1 MPPPSNVDD
10 RRTGGIEAKGIA
22 LPTGFAVRTWTPPG
36 FEQFY
41 RAHHGRLATVLA
53 ATTGDLHVARDEDPL
68 SRPIGWWLKEADTR
82 IDGAFEAA
90 FAGTGADRRRWQ
102 LLSSLA
108 AGPASRQDIA
118 AALDGFDDSAA
129 IQVVVDELVERGWVE
144 QEHHRLR
151 LTPAGAQRHAELATR
166 VDGVRRR
173 VAGALPQEEYAA
185 LVRLLAR
192 LVRGLD

>member
-1 MPPPSNVDD
+1 M
-10 RRTGGIEAKGIA
+10 
-22 LPTGFAVRTWTPPG
+22 
-36 FEQFY
+36 
-41 RAHHGRLATVLA
+41 
-53 ATTGDLHVARDEDPL
+53 
-68 SRPIGWWLKEADTR
+68 
-82 IDGAFEAA
+82 
-90 FAGTGADRRRWQ
+90 
-102 LLSSLA
+102 
-108 AGPASRQDIA
+108 
-118 AALDGFDDSAA
+118 
-129 IQVVVDELVERGWVE
+129 VDELVERGWVE

>member
-1 MPPPSNVDD
+1 MD
-10 RRTGGIEAKGIA
+10 TA
-22 LPTGFAVRTWTPPG
+22 G

-68 SRPIGWWLKEADTR
+68 SRPIAWWLNEADTR

-90 FAGTGADRRRWQ
+90 FAGTGPDRRRWQ

-118 AALDGFDDSAA
+118 AALDGFDDSAG
-129 IQVVVDELVERGWVE
+129 IQVVVDEL
-144 QEHHRLR
+144 
-151 LTPAGAQRHAELATR
+151 ATR
-166 VDGVRRR
+166 IDGVRRR